1 MVKQFGRIASFL
13 LLAFLISGCD
23 FQIMPKMNAE
33 PQAIVK
39 TKFAGDYPTLQL
51 RGMWAYCSQAFR
63 LNHPYT
69 PPELVANMCDCYV
82 DKMRETYKQR
92 ELEELTETESQ
103 EMGQKL
109 IKTCNPKQEGQKI

>member
-1 MVKQFGRIASFL
+1 MAKQSGLIASL
-13 LLAFLISGCD
+13 ILAVLISGCD
-23 FQIMPKMNAE
+23 FQIVPKMNAE

-63 LNHPYT
+63 LNQPYT

-82 DKMRETYKQR
+82 DEMRKTYNAN
-92 ELEELTETESQ
+92 ELEGLSES
-103 EMGQKL
+103 ESKSMGQKL
-109 IKTCNPKQEGQKI
+109 IKTCNPNAESAKI

>member
-1 MVKQFGRIASFL
+1 MAKRSGLIASL
-13 LLAFLISGCD
+13 LILAVLLSGCD
-23 FQIMPKMNAE
+23 FQIVPKMNAE

-63 LNHPYT
+63 LNQPYT

-82 DKMRETYKQR
+82 DKMRETYNAN
-92 ELEELTETESQ
+92 ELEGLSES
-103 EMGQKL
+103 ESKSMGQKL
-109 IKTCNPKQEGQKI
+109 IKTCNPKPKGQKI

>member
-1 MVKQFGRIASFL
+1 MAKQFGHIASLIVLAVL
-13 LLAFLISGCD
+13 LSGCD
-23 FQIMPKMNAE
+23 FQIVPKMGDE
-33 PQAIVK
+33 PQTVK
-39 TKFAGDYPTLQL
+39 TKFAGDYETLQL
-51 RGMWAYCSQAFR
+51 RSMWAYCSQAFR
-63 LNHPYT
+63 LNQPYT

>member
-1 MVKQFGRIASFL
+1 MARPFGRIASL
-13 LLAFLISGCD
+13 LILAVLLSGCD
-23 FQIMPKMNAE
+23 FQIVPKMGDE
-33 PQAIVK
+33 PQTIVK

-63 LNHPYT
+63 LNNPYT
-69 PPELVANMCDCYV
+69 PPELVATMCDCYV

-109 IKTCNPKQEGQKI
+109 IKTCNPNAESAKI

>member
-1 MVKQFGRIASFL
+1 MVKQFGHIASFL
-13 LLAFLISGCD
+13 ILTVLISGCD
-23 FQIMPKMNAE
+23 FQIVPKMGAE
-33 PQAIVK
+33 PKAVK
-39 TKFAGDYPTLQL
+39 TKFAGDYETLQL
-51 RGMWAYCSQAFR
+51 RSMWAYCSQAFR
-63 LNHPYT
+63 LNQPYT

-109 IKTCNPKQEGQKI
+109 IKTCNPKQESAKI